1 MEEEEK
7 KENSIIN
14 YSKIKAQ
21 DSKISS
27 KFVSKGSNNQTKLN
41 IGSDSNSIP
50 QKESISEQPYNLLI
64 PEKILNAK
72 SKQWRQFNTK
82 KFSAQI
88 KKSRFS
94 QNGEKDPLPPEVLRK
109 IIKDHGDMSSKK
121 FKQDKS
127 VYLGALKYVPHAIF
141 KVLENIPFP
150 WEQVRTVQVLYHI
163 TGAISFVDSIPK
175 VIEPL
180 YYAQWGSMWIMMR
193 KEKRDRRHFKRMRYP
208 PFDDE
213 EPPIDYGD
221 NILPVEPDAPIQMQL
236 DKNEDDAVIDFFY
249 EHQPRY
255 RYVTI
260 KDIKDDDIEEKEND
274 NLQIKNKDSSSKSDS
289 EEKKNPSNKSN
300 NNEDSKNENEIIEEK
315 NGEIKEE
322 EEEEEEITETEKD
335 NNEKEED
342 EKANNNNTKPTIKKK
357 IKIVNGPTYK
367 RWVFTPKIM
376 ANLYRISSQLLSDIY
391 DKNYYHLFDLESF
404 YTAKALNL
412 AIPGGPKFEPLF
424 RDELGI
430 KEDEDWNEFNDIN
443 KIIVRNLIR
452 TEYKIAFPF
461 LYNNRPR
468 RCEIGTYRVPPCAYI
483 RIEDPNSPPYFFDK
497 VINPIPRSKINSVID
512 EKKKDNTNNELYLTS
527 IKKGYEKY
535 ENFINDISTE
545 EDDIMNELNEET
557 EDFIKKEEEK
567 NKDNKCLNYDKK
579 KKKKN

>member
-7 KENSIIN
+7 KENTETILNKTNDNQFSFSFKNKSNQIN
-14 YSKIKAQ
+14 
-21 DSKISS
+21 
-27 KFVSKGSNNQTKLN
+27 VSKGTNNQSKLN
-41 IGSDSNSIP
+41 IGSNLNLSNQNNSNEEYP
-50 QKESISEQPYNLLI
+50 RRSLI
-64 PEKILNAK
+64 PEKLLNAK

-82 KFSAQI
+82 KFYTTL

-94 QNGEKDPLPPEVLRK
+94 NGGEEKDPLPPEVLRK

-141 KVLENIPFP
+141 KLLENIPFP

-249 EHQPRY
+249 VHQPRY
-255 RYVTI
+255 RYVKT
-260 KDIKDDDIEEKEND
+260 KDIPENK
-274 NLQIKNKDSSSKSDS
+274 NNKNKNENIINKSES
-289 EEKKNPSNKSN
+289 EEKKNDSN
-300 NNEDSKNENEIIEEK
+300 NSENNLNDKNKEENEEEK
-315 NGEIKEE
+315 NNFTKKENQEDKKDNEE
-322 EEEEEEITETEKD
+322 ENDDSDKTEGV
-335 NNEKEED
+335 EED
-342 EKANNNNTKPTIKKK
+342 SNSESSEKKKK

-367 RWVFTPKIM
+367 RWVLTPKIM
-376 ANLYRISSQLLSDIY
+376 ANLYRISTQLLSDIY

-404 YTAKALNL
+404 YTAKALNV
-412 AIPGGPKFEPLF
+412 AIPGGPKFEPLY
-424 RDELGI
+424 RDEIGI

-452 TEYKIAFPF
+452 TEYKVAFPF

-468 RCEIGTYRVPPCAYI
+468 HCEIGTYHEPPCAYI
-483 RIEDPNSPPYFFDK
+483 RIEDPSSPPYFFDK
-497 VINPIPRSKINSVID
+497 VINPIPRSKINSVI
-512 EKKKDNTNNELYLTS
+512 E
-527 IKKGYEKY
+527 
-535 ENFINDISTE
+535 
-545 EDDIMNELNEET
+545 
-557 EDFIKKEEEK
+557 
-567 NKDNKCLNYDKK
+567 
-579 KKKKN
+579 

>member
-1 MEEEEK
+1 
-7 KENSIIN
+7 
-14 YSKIKAQ
+14 
-21 DSKISS
+21 
-27 KFVSKGSNNQTKLN
+27 
-41 IGSDSNSIP
+41 
-50 QKESISEQPYNLLI
+50 
-64 PEKILNAK
+64 
-72 SKQWRQFNTK
+72 
-82 KFSAQI
+82 
-88 KKSRFS
+88 
-94 QNGEKDPLPPEVLRK
+94 
-109 IIKDHGDMSSKK
+109 
-121 FKQDKS
+121 
-127 VYLGALKYVPHAIF
+127 
-141 KVLENIPFP
+141 
-150 WEQVRTVQVLYHI
+150 
-163 TGAISFVDSIPK
+163 
-175 VIEPL
+175 
-180 YYAQWGSMWIMMR
+180 
-193 KEKRDRRHFKRMRYP
+193 MRYP

-249 EHQPRY
+249 EHQPKY
-255 RYVTI
+255 RYVKI
-260 KDIKDDDIEEKEND
+260 KDIKDYEND
-274 NLQIKNKDSSSKSDS
+274 EDDNKDQNKNKDLSSKSDS
-289 EEKKNPSNKSN
+289 EEKKNESNNSN
-300 NNEDSKNENEIIEEK
+300 NNEDIKNENGIIQEK
-315 NGEIKEE
+315 ANEIKEDD
-322 EEEEEEITETEKD
+322 EEITETEKD
-335 NNEKEED
+335 NENVKEED
-342 EKANNNNTKPTIKKK
+342 ENSNSNSTNSTLKKR

-468 RCEIGTYRVPPCAYI
+468 CCEIGTYRVPPCVYI

-512 EKKKDNTNNELYLTS
+512 DKKKDNTNNELYLAS

-535 ENFINDISTE
+535 ENFISDISTE
-545 EDDIMNELNEET
+545 EDDIMNELNEEIENYMKT
-557 EDFIKKEEEK
+557 EEE
-567 NKDNKCLNYDKK
+567 NN
-579 KKKKN
+579 

>member
-14 YSKIKAQ
+14 YPKIKTQ

-41 IGSDSNSIP
+41 IGSELNNIP
-50 QKESISEQPYNLLI
+50 QKETISEQLHNLLI

-109 IIKDHGDMSSKK
+109 IVKDHGDMSSKK

-236 DKNEDDAVIDFFY
+236 DKNEDKMMILKNRIVIM
-249 EHQPRY
+249 
-255 RYVTI
+255 
-260 KDIKDDDIEEKEND
+260 
-274 NLQIKNKDSSSKSDS
+274 
-289 EEKKNPSNKSN
+289 
-300 NNEDSKNENEIIEEK
+300 
-315 NGEIKEE
+315 
-322 EEEEEEITETEKD
+322 
-335 NNEKEED
+335 
-342 EKANNNNTKPTIKKK
+342 NTLK
-357 IKIVNGPTYK
+357 IKIQV
-367 RWVFTPKIM
+367 
-376 ANLYRISSQLLSDIY
+376 L
-391 DKNYYHLFDLESF
+391 
-404 YTAKALNL
+404 
-412 AIPGGPKFEPLF
+412 
-424 RDELGI
+424 
-430 KEDEDWNEFNDIN
+430 
-443 KIIVRNLIR
+443 
-452 TEYKIAFPF
+452 
-461 LYNNRPR
+461 
-468 RCEIGTYRVPPCAYI
+468 
-483 RIEDPNSPPYFFDK
+483 K
-497 VINPIPRSKINSVID
+497 VIV
-512 EKKKDNTNNELYLTS
+512 KKKRMHQ
-527 IKKGYEKY
+527 I
-535 ENFINDISTE
+535 IPI
-545 EDDIMNELNEET
+545 IMK
-557 EDFIKKEEEK
+557 IVKMKMK
-567 NKDNKCLNYDKK
+567 
-579 KKKKN
+579 

>member
-7 KENSIIN
+7 KENYIIKDSKKKN
-14 YSKIKAQ
+14 QDIKLSSKI
-21 DSKISS
+21 
-27 KFVSKGSNNQTKLN
+27 VSKGSNNQTKLN
-41 IGSDSNSIP
+41 IVSESSINP
-50 QKESISEQPYNLLI
+50 QPKQIQDQPYNLII

-82 KFSAQI
+82 KFSAQV
-88 KKSRFS
+88 KKSRFN

-249 EHQPRY
+249 EHQPKY
-255 RYVTI
+255 RYVKI
-260 KDIKDDDIEEKEND
+260 KDIKDDEENIKEIN
-274 NLQIKNKDSSSKSDS
+274 KNKDLSSKSDS
-289 EEKKNPSNKSN
+289 EEKKNDSNNSN
-300 NNEDSKNENEIIEEK
+300 NNEDTKIENEINEE
-315 NGEIKEE
+315 NNEIKDEDDV
-322 EEEEEEITETEKD
+322 TETEKD
-335 NNEKEED
+335 NKSQKDEEENSND
-342 EKANNNNTKPTIKKK
+342 SNTNSTNSTMKKK
-357 IKIVNGPTYK
+357 VKIVNGPTYK

-391 DKNYYHLFDLESF
+391 DKNYYLE
-404 YTAKALNL
+404 
-412 AIPGGPKFEPLF
+412 
-424 RDELGI
+424 
-430 KEDEDWNEFNDIN
+430 
-443 KIIVRNLIR
+443 
-452 TEYKIAFPF
+452 
-461 LYNNRPR
+461 
-468 RCEIGTYRVPPCAYI
+468 
-483 RIEDPNSPPYFFDK
+483 
-497 VINPIPRSKINSVID
+497 
-512 EKKKDNTNNELYLTS
+512 
-527 IKKGYEKY
+527 
-535 ENFINDISTE
+535 
-545 EDDIMNELNEET
+545 
-557 EDFIKKEEEK
+557 
-567 NKDNKCLNYDKK
+567 
-579 KKKKN
+579 